1 MKTKILNLQFAFFLR
16 DIVDRPDIDF
26 GDLNTKLL
34 NIFDAMPQMIPTPRE
49 LPPEVPVI
57 ILRSSNGTYGCN
69 ISRSRIDFTLSRIDE
84 EKSNADLLK
93 DFNAKVSGL
102 IKYILEKQEIIRF
115 GMVARYFHKENM
127 AIRTLRN
134 KYFTNAVDG
143 SEELSLRFNKK
154 SEAFGYKIN
163 DIVEVSAVDAVTNGV
178 SEKGILLVRDINNN
192 PKAGSHFDYSSL
204 LKLSEKYAPRLS
216 EAEIERLVK

>member
-16 DIVDRPDIDF
+16 DIVERPDIEF
-26 GDLNTKLL
+26 GDLNSRLI

-57 ILRSSNGTYGCN
+57 ILKSSNGSYGCN
-69 ISRSRIDFTLSRIDE
+69 ISRSRIDFTLSRTNDD
-84 EKSNADLLK
+84 KSNTDLLK

-102 IKYILEKQEIIRF
+102 IKYILEKQEIVRF
-115 GMVARYFHKENM
+115 GMVVRYFHKDNM

-134 KYFTNAVDG
+134 KYFTNAIDG
-143 SEELSLRFNKK
+143 SEELSLRFNKQ
-154 SEAFGYKIN
+154 SESFGYKIN
-163 DIVEVSAVDAVTNGV
+163 DIVEVSAADAVTNGV
-178 SEKGILLVRDINNN
+178 SEKGILLVRDINNI
-192 PKAGSHFDYSSL
+192 PKSGSYFDHSTL

-216 EAEIERLVK
+216 ESEIERLVK

>member
-26 GDLNTKLL
+26 GDLNSRLI

-57 ILRSSNGTYGCN
+57 ILKSSNGSYGCN

-84 EKSNADLLK
+84 EKSNTDLLK

-115 GMVARYFHKENM
+115 GMVARYFHKDNT

-143 SEELSLRFNKK
+143 SEELSLRFNKQGD
-154 SEAFGYKIN
+154 SYGYKIN
-163 DIVEVSAVDAVTNGV
+163 DIVEVSAVDAITNGI

-192 PKAGSHFDYSSL
+192 PKSGSHFDYSTL
-204 LKLSEKYAPRLS
+204 LKLSEKYAPRIS
-216 EAEIERLVK
+216 EERLRGY